1 MPARPVARR
10 RATVIIAASVIALI
24 VLVVGIVVAFNL
36 PRAEVV
42 VEPTLSPVASASATA
57 SVTPQSTRPTLTP
70 EPPPAETDAEA
81 ALVQLA
87 SLPLASGHSD
97 APYDR
102 DRFGQRWLDV
112 DRNGCD
118 TRNDTLGRD
127 LLDPVFKPGTN
138 DCKVLR
144 GLLIDPYD
152 GTKVDFVSG
161 WGTSI
166 LVQIDHV
173 VALAWAWRHGAEFW
187 TDEERTAFANDPL
200 NLVAASEATNQS
212 KSDSGPSEWLPAVP
226 ELRCTYVE
234 SFVDVLDAYDLG
246 ITPADRDAAA
256 AALHGC

>member
-1 MPARPVARR
+1 M
-10 RATVIIAASVIALI
+10 
-24 VLVVGIVVAFNL
+24 VVA
-36 PRAEVV
+36 PSISPAAQ
-42 VEPTLSPVASASATA
+42 LSP
-57 SVTPQSTRPTLTP
+57 TPSPSSRPTVTP
-70 EPPPAETDAEA
+70 EPETGGPQNDAA
-81 ALVQLA
+81 VALAQLA
-87 SLPLASGHSD
+87 SLPVVSGHSD
-97 APYDR
+97 AQYDR

-138 DCKVLR
+138 DCKVLS

-152 GTKVDFVSG
+152 GQRVDFVSG
-161 WGTSI
+161 WDTSV

-173 VALAWAWRHGAEFW
+173 VALAWSWRHGAEYW
-187 TDEERTAFANDPL
+187 TDEERAAFANDPQ

-234 SFVDVLDAYDLG
+234 NFVDVLHTYDLG
-246 ITPADRDAAA
+246 IGAADRDAAQA
-256 AALHGC
+256 VLQGC